1 MGLFSQQTKD
11 NFNNARADVVLKSLK
26 PKDGKTHVL
35 ILRSFSKVAT
45 AVFGCDEKYTNEVDA
60 VLVEMQNKGYEIVDV
75 KINSAVSSGAA
86 GVREGYVTCIIYR

>member
-11 NFNNARADVVLKSLK
+11 NFNNARADVVLKNLK

-45 AVFGCDEKYTNEVDA
+45 AV
-60 VLVEMQNKGYEIVDV
+60 LVEMQNKGYEVLDV

-86 GVREGYVTCIIYR
+86 GVREGYVTCITYR